1 MMRILNLKLE
11 KKEES
16 SLFVEILAVV
26 LALVGAFTVAGL
38 LIKTA
43 GADPIQGLMSLV
55 IGGFGGKRQFL
66 ETLLR
71 SAPLLLTGLATVIA
85 FKGEIW
91 SIGQEGQLFAGAML
105 SYWVVS
111 QISTLIGTLSPG
123 LYLLVVITSGFLGGA
138 LLGWIS
144 GVMKAYFQVDI
155 IISTVLLNYIINNVI
170 LMLLYDKKYWMDPA
184 SFYPRTPAVPDL
196 ARYPILFEG
205 HRIHMGVIVALLAAF
220 VVYFILKKTALG
232 YDIRALGANPIA
244 ARFRGID
251 VKKVL
256 IITMV
261 ISGGLAGLAGA
272 GEVFG
277 VHHKLQMDISPG
289 YGYTGIIVGML
300 AELNPLLTIVTAVFF
315 GGLINGSVKLVTS
328 IGIPTALIFAIQ
340 AIILIFMLAVRVLT
354 RYRVRRVTDA
364 G

>member
-1 MMRILNLKLE
+1 MMRLLNLKLE
-11 KKEES
+11 RKEES
-16 SLFVEILAVV
+16 NLSLEILAVT
-26 LALVGAFTVAGL
+26 LALIGAFTVAGI
-38 LIKTA
+38 LIKAA
-43 GADPIQGLMSLV
+43 GADPIEGLKSL
-55 IGGFGGKRQFL
+55 ILGGFGGKRQIL

-105 SYWVVS
+105 SYWIVS
-111 QISTLIGTLSPG
+111 QVGDLPRG
-123 LYLLVVITSGFLGGA
+123 LYLLLVIGGGFLGGA
-138 LLGWIS
+138 FLGWIS

-170 LMLLYDKKYWMDPA
+170 LMLLYDNKYWMDPA
-184 SFYPRTPAVPDL
+184 SFYPRTPPVPDL

-205 HRIHMGVIVALLAAF
+205 HRIHVGVIVALLAALA
-220 VVYFILKKTALG
+220 VYFILKRTALG
-232 YDIRALGANPIA
+232 YDIRALGANPVA

-300 AELNPLLTIVTAVFF
+300 AELNPLVTIITAIFF

-340 AIILIFMLAVRVLT
+340 AIILIFILAARVIT
-354 RYRVRRVTDA
+354 RYRVRRISDA

>member
-1 MMRILNLKLE
+1 MMRLFNLKLE
-11 KKEES
+11 RKDDS
-16 SLFVEILAVV
+16 SLFLEISAVL
-26 LALVGAFTVAGL
+26 LALIGAFLVAGL
-38 LIKTA
+38 LIKIA
-43 GADPIQGLMSLV
+43 GADPIEGFKNLL
-55 IGGFGGKRQFL
+55 IGGFGGKRQIL

-105 SYWVVS
+105 SYWIVS
-111 QISTLIGTLSPG
+111 QVGDLPQVVMI
-123 LYLLVVITSGFLGGA
+123 LLVVLGGFAGGA
-138 LLGWIS
+138 LLGAIS

-170 LMLLYDKKYWMDPA
+170 LMLLYDKKFWMDEA
-184 SFYPRTPAVPDL
+184 SFYPRTPRVPDL

-205 HRIHMGVIVALLAAF
+205 HRIHLGVIVALVAAV
-220 VVYFILKKTALG
+220 VVYLLLKRTALG

-244 ARFRGID
+244 SQFRGID

-256 IITMV
+256 ILTMV

-300 AELNPLLTIVTAVFF
+300 AELNPLVTIVTAIFF
-315 GGLINGSVKLVTS
+315 GGLINGSVKLVTT

-340 AIILIFMLAVRVLT
+340 AIILIFILAARVLT
-354 RYRVRRVTDA
+354 RYRVRRITDA